1 MKDLLGSA
9 SSSVSIKRVSSV
21 DNYYEIQKFTETE
34 RENRVLLEKISKINS
49 EKLLS
54 TNPSKKTLN
63 YEKRKKELHDITIK
77 NQALLERLLKKKSN
91 YNIKKWLKDSVN
103 KNQKLTSFSKYKK
116 QPKKEPKKQ
125 PKKPKKLKPIQS
137 KVLYKKGIILN
148 NKKLLVE
155 ISRKQNVEIT
165 AFELD
170 SPHKYCLE
178 LDVNE
183 TLDLM
188 NGIEDYQSILCKLQL
203 YNDQFLLLEKDNNVK
218 SFS

>member
-1 MKDLLGSA
+1 MKSSLKSKSFKSMKDLLGSA

-148 NKKLLVE
+148 NKKLL
-155 ISRKQNVEIT
+155 ISTNVSRIRWRKHAVLLNV
-165 AFELD
+165 A
-170 SPHKYCLE
+170 
-178 LDVNE
+178 V
-183 TLDLM
+183 
-188 NGIEDYQSILCKLQL
+188 
-203 YNDQFLLLEKDNNVK
+203 LL
-218 SFS
+218 